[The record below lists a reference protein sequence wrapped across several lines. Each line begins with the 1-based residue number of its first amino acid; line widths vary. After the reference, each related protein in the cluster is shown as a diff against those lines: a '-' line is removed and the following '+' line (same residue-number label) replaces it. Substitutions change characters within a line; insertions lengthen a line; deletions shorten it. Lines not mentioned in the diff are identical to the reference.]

1 MQADVISKYRIY
13 LHKAMSMGI
22 SKGFKVGLGN
32 AGVFA
37 SFFLTYALGFW
48 YGGKLVAED
57 MDNGCFLKSNTDDC
71 MTGGKV
77 LATFFSIVMGSFAI
91 GQMMPP
97 LSAFTA
103 AKAAVAP
110 MMEVIEREPLIDGLS
125 TSGHVPSNPARGSIQ
140 LKDVMFSYPSRPHIK
155 TCNGFNLDIKS
166 GETVALV
173 GASGCGK
180 STIINLLL
188 RFYDPSSGEILLD
201 GNPLKELNL
210 RWLRAVCS
218 YVGISSLISS

>member
-1 MQADVISKYRIY
+1 MQADVISKYRMY
-13 LHKAMSMGI
+13 LHTAMSMGI

-32 AGVFA
+32 AGVFT

-48 YGGKLVAED
+48 YGGKLVAQD
-57 MDNGCFLKSNTDDC
+57 MDNGCLSKSNTDEC

-77 LATFFSIVMGSFAI
+77 LATFFSIVMGSFAL

-103 AKAAVAP
+103 AKASVAP

-125 TSGHVPSNPARGSIQ
+125 TSGSVPSNPARGSIQ
-140 LKDVMFSYPSRPHIK
+140 LKDVIFSYPSRPHIK
-155 TCNGFNLDIKS
+155 TCNGFNLDINA

-173 GASGCGK
+173 GSH
-180 STIINLLL
+180 
-188 RFYDPSSGEILLD
+188 
-201 GNPLKELNL
+201 
-210 RWLRAVCS
+210 S
-218 YVGISSLISS
+218 YC